1 MKIRLPLPKKVRI
14 EMIPLIDIVFL
25 LLVFFIYAMLSMAVH
40 KGLPV
45 ELPISAAAELEKEL
59 ILSVT
64 IQQDPEGGEHIFLN
78 KNEVGLADLA
88 DRLRAEA
95 GATRQPGKEPGV
107 LLFAD
112 NTISYQQLFRVL
124 DQIRMA
130 GLGRVSLQAR
140 EAGQ

>member
-1 MKIRLPLPKKVRI
+1 MKIRLPLPRKVRI

-59 ILSVT
+59 VLSIT
-64 IQQDPEGGEHIFLN
+64 IQQGPEGGEHIFVN

-95 GATRQPGKEPGV
+95 EAITQPGKEPGV

-140 EAGQ
+140 EAGR

>member
-1 MKIRLPLPKKVRI
+1 MKIRLPSQKKVRI

-25 LLVFFIYAMLSMAVH
+25 LLIFFIYATLSMAVH

-45 ELPISAAAELEKEL
+45 ALPISAAAEVEKAL
-59 ILSVT
+59 VLSVT
-64 IQQDPEGGEHIFLN
+64 IQQGPDGGEHIFLN

-95 GATRQPGKEPGV
+95 ETIRQPGKDPGV

-112 NTISYQQLFRVL
+112 NSISYQQLFRVL